1 MTVYAP
7 SFLPYLRD
15 LNVITPS
22 HVYIRSIYKYTCLKC
37 KKKLNEFYIYIY
49 IYNLCIPSVYP
60 LKACHLLNDASRYA
74 KSHMN
79 LRIPWHAGHGRAA
92 KGQVRGSP
100 LACATNTWEVD
111 FFWSTTTLDRWVV
124 WVPGICGATRFF
136 EESYRRYKHIQVVP
150 LYILFTQK
158 RFIAFKHMQIS
169 EMPDSDSTKRIATD
183 RLLLL
188 PRFFGVVGMEA
199 AALVSPP
206 TYATKRK
213 PRYQPRACPLLPVTC
228 THRQIQSSTP

>member
-37 KKKLNEFYIYIY
+37 KKKNKRVIYIY

-92 KGQVRGSP
+92 KGHVRGSP

-111 FFWSTTTLDRWVV
+111 FLIHNNTGSVNV
-124 WVPGICGATRFF
+124 WVPGICGGTRLF

-158 RFIAFKHMQIS
+158 RSIAFKHMQTPKCLILILPNGS
-169 EMPDSDSTKRIATD
+169 PRIASSFYHVFSVWLAW
-183 RLLLL
+183 RPLLLFHHPHMPL
-188 PRFFGVVGMEA
+188 KGSQGTNRE
-199 AALVSPP
+199 
-206 TYATKRK
+206 
-213 PRYQPRACPLLPVTC
+213 RAHSC
-228 THRQIQSSTP
+228 Q